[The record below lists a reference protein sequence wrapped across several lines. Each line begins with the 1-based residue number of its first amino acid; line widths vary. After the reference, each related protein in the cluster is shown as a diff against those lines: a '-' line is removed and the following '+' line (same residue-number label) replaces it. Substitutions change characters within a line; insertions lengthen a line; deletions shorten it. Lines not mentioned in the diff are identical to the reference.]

1 MKTHKAIVYFALF
14 PLLAFLITGGA
25 CAAAEAANPNAP
37 LISSLIAEH
46 TSLYPLGNTKITCSA
61 ASPLGLPLN
70 YNWVCTDGTI
80 IGSGPS
86 ITYEAP
92 RTYGDFHIL
101 VTVDDGQGNK
111 ASQTVQV
118 TVIVRDPTKCCR

>member
-1 MKTHKAIVYFALF
+1 MKTHNAIVYFALF
-14 PLLAFLITGGA
+14 PLLVFLIIGGA
-25 CAAAEAANPNAP
+25 CATAEAANPNAP

-61 ASPLGLPLN
+61 VSPQGLPLD
-70 YNWVCTDGTI
+70 YKWVCTDGTI

-111 ASQTVQV
+111 ASRTVQV